1 MNEKIFNY
9 ISQRDA
15 PDVLINDINI
25 KLNDKLIFDKLNTK
39 FLKGQWTCILGPS
52 GCGKST
58 LLKSIAG
65 IIHPESGFISDE
77 NKTSLRG
84 KVSWMDQKD
93 LLVPWLSVQKNI
105 EIGYRL
111 RGDIIDSK
119 ISEQL
124 IEEVGL
130 KESKD
135 LLPDVLSGGMRQRV
149 ALARTLM
156 ENKPLVL
163 MDEPFSAVDAITRSK
178 LQALAANLLKGR
190 TVILVTHDPWEA
202 LRLGNRILI
211 INNKDF
217 TKSEYKFELDE
228 ERPRNL
234 SNRTVATLANKLLEQ
249 LEEASS

>member
-1 MNEKIFNY
+1 MNEKIFNHIY
-9 ISQRDA
+9 QIDA
-15 PDVLINDINI
+15 PDVLINDIRI
-25 KLNDKLIFDKLNTK
+25 KLNDKVIFDKLNSK

-65 IIHPESGFISDE
+65 IIHPESGFISDG
-77 NKTSLRG
+77 NNNSLGG

-93 LLVPWLSVQKNI
+93 LLVPWLSVQKNT

-111 RGDIIDSK
+111 RGDIIDSN

-135 LLPDVLSGGMRQRV
+135 LLPDVLSGGMRQRA

-190 TVILVTHDPWEA
+190 TVVLVTHDPWEA

-211 INNKDF
+211 INNMGF
-217 TKSEYKFELDE
+217 TKSEYKFDLDE
-228 ERPRNL
+228 EHPRNL
-234 SNRTVATLANKLLEQ
+234 SNRNFATLANKLLEQ